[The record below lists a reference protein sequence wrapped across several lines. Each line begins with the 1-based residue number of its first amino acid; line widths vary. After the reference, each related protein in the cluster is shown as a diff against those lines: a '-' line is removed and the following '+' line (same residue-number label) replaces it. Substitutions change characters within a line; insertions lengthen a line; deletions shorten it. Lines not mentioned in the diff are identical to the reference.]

1 MTTVIE
7 LTEKEAGFLGL
18 CMLLAIVLLLKKDT
32 EASVTVAHAF
42 RVAEDG
48 FTDEEADVLQNKI
61 KAATEKLVT
70 TLNTQQE
77 IVQ

>member
-1 MTTVIE
+1 MIE

-32 EASVTVAHAF
+32 EALVPVAHAF

-48 FTDEEADVLQNKI
+48 FTDEEAVALQLKI
-61 KAATEKLVT
+61 RAATEKLVT
-70 TLNTQQE
+70 NLNQPE